1 VAQFGKNLYGSK
13 PATMDQ
19 INEIVRGATVKSI
32 TSKMIDPDEGG
43 ECIAIEF
50 NGGDALVF
58 VAVPG
63 PVIRVVGAPTATIQP
78 LLVTKRNTKLKA
90 H

>member
-1 VAQFGKNLYGSK
+1 MADFDNLHGSR

-19 INEIVRGATVKSI
+19 INEIVRGATIKSL
-32 TSKMIDPDEGG
+32 SRKMIDPDHGG
-43 ECIAIEF
+43 ECIAVEL

-58 VAVPG
+58 IAVPAPALQIEG
-63 PVIRVVGAPTATIQP
+63 PTATIQP
-78 LLVTKRNTKLKA
+78 LLVTPRKSKLKA